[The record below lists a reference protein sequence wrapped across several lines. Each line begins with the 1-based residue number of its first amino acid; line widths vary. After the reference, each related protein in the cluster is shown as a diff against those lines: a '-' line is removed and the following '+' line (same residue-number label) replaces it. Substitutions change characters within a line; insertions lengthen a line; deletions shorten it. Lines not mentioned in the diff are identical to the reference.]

1 MSIIRKLKIFH
12 ILYGVGV
19 IFAALYIYGGIEF
32 AIYAKQRWG
41 TYAFDFKEQLG
52 YIYALASPFVLAYHI
67 QSGSSSRNQIIS
79 KWRYVHILTRI
90 SRVIYLFTIALLP
103 LVFTIVAVAFFFNEF
118 NTKNHPID
126 LESILILAAGIFS
139 LLSTFFIIWM
149 TWRYK

>member
-1 MSIIRKLKIFH
+1 MSIISKLKIFH

-19 IFAALYIYGGIEF
+19 FFTSFYIYGGIEF
-32 AIYAKQRWG
+32 AIFAKQHWG
-41 TYAFDFKEQLG
+41 TYFFDFKEQLG

-67 QSGSSSRNQIIS
+67 QIGSSSKNRTIS
-79 KWRYVHILTRI
+79 KWRYVYILTRI
-90 SRVIYLFTIALLP
+90 FRVIYLFTIALLP

-118 NTKNHPID
+118 NIKNHPID
-126 LESILILAAGIFS
+126 LEPILMLLAGTFS

>member
-1 MSIIRKLKIFH
+1 M
-12 ILYGVGV
+12 GV
-19 IFAALYIYGGIEF
+19 IFAAYYIYGGIEF

-52 YIYALASPFVLAYHI
+52 YMYALASPFVLAYHI
-67 QSGSSSRNQIIS
+67 QSGISSQNQTIS
-79 KWRYVHILTRI
+79 KWRYAHIFIRI
-90 SRVIYLFTIALLP
+90 CRAIYLFTIALLP

-126 LESILILAAGIFS
+126 LDSVLILAAGIFS
-139 LLSTFFIIWM
+139 LLSPFFIIWM